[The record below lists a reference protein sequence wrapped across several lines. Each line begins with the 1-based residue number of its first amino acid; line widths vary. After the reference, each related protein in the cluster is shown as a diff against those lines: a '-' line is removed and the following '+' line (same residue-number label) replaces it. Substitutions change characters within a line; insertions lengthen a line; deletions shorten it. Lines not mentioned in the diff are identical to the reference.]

1 MTNKLQYALILNP
14 AAGRGKGARLEEF
27 LRNRLKEAFGEAAY
41 FRTHHPNHARE
52 IAQHIRDEYH
62 VIIAAGGDGTVHE
75 VVNGMVGGRASLAV
89 IPIGSGNDFVKMLNL
104 PLDPE
109 AAIQVIRN
117 NRRMKIDI
125 GKVGEEYFPNGLG
138 IGFDAWVV
146 KESSKVKRLRGFLIY
161 LYSVIK
167 TIFIYRNEPV
177 EFHANGEVRKKDIFL
192 IAVGNGVAMGG
203 GFYLTPD
210 ARINDGLFDVCI
222 IHALKKRE
230 AFQNLPKAINGSHT
244 SMGQVEMLRTD
255 RLKIVSDKGIA
266 AHADGELLG
275 MELKELDIS
284 LQPAAL
290 EVIYHPTAQGEAAN
304 G

>member
-1 MTNKLQYALILNP
+1 MTNKLKYALILNP
-14 AAGRGKGARLEEF
+14 AAGRGKGVQLEDSLRTRLGEV
-27 LRNRLKEAFGEAAY
+27 FGEVAH
-41 FRTHHPNHARE
+41 FRTQHPEHARE
-52 IAQHIRDEYH
+52 IANRIRNEFE

-75 VVNGMVGGRASLAV
+75 VVNGMMGGRATLAV

-117 NRRMKIDI
+117 NHRMKIDI
-125 GKVGEEYFPNGLG
+125 GKVGEGYFPNGLG

-146 KESSKVKRLRGFLIY
+146 RESSKVKRLRGFLIY

-177 EFHANGEVRKKDIFL
+177 KFHANGQVRNKDIFL

-222 IHALKKRE
+222 IHALRKRE
-230 AFQNLPKAINGSHT
+230 AFQNLPKAINGSHIT
-244 SMGQVEMLRTD
+244 MPQVEMLRTD
-255 RLKIVSDKGIA
+255 RLKIVSEKGIA

-284 LQPAAL
+284 LEPAAL
-290 EVIYHPTAQGEAAN
+290 EVIYHPTGQDNAADE
-304 G
+304 